1 MIVLMTFVI
10 FPVQANSAQK
20 DWYGVDSM
28 GTIVIGEDCPIEVK
42 KEVLTFDI
50 SEFPSNYY
58 LEKEDYLAYSG
69 KVTAEYTFY
78 NPTDLT
84 ITATLAFPFGNRPDY
99 YLSFDDGS
107 DDYDISKY
115 DITINGKAV
124 ERTIRYTWNNQNQF
138 NISTDLPKISD
149 EYLETDLY
157 KPSTIVTKY
166 SYDINNLSYNGQ
178 VLGSFNAAFDWDGGE
193 GQSIIWFPSQSGVHL
208 QDDGDYRLSKWAR
221 NGDSFEVYVIGTPLS
236 TPLVWKCYK
245 DGGVEDRE
253 EISGSVSLKT
263 TETMILEDLFCKSW
277 SEETG
282 VLKVDW
288 YNASLNRLVE
298 ATDSNYHYITTYSS
312 PVLSRNNLMRW
323 YQYEITIEPKTM
335 ITNTVTAP
343 LYPDIS
349 ARYQPPVYQYTY
361 LLSPAS
367 TWSDFKNLEI
377 VINTPFYIIESSLE
391 GFTKTEKGYEMSFEK
406 LPEAELIFTLCS
418 DEHPIKEKTPYF
430 NNVILWIVIII
441 ISFIAVVV
449 GICVLI
455 GIIVVTILIVK
466 KVKKNKK

>member
-84 ITATLAFPFGNRPDY
+84 ITATLAFPFGSRPDY

-107 DDYDISKY
+107 DDHDISKY

-138 NISTDLPKISD
+138 DISTDLPKISD
-149 EYLETDLY
+149 EYLETDIY

-178 VLGSFNAAFDWDGGE
+178 VLGSFNVAFDWDGGE
-193 GQSIIWFPSQSGVHL
+193 GQSIIYFPSQSGFHL
-208 QDDGDYRLSKWAR
+208 QDDGDYRLSTWAR

-288 YNASLNRLVE
+288 YNASLNRLIE

-323 YQYEITIEPKTM
+323 YQYEITIEPKTT
-335 ITNTVTAP
+335 ITNTITAP

-349 ARYQPPVYQYTY
+349 AHYQPPVYQYTY

-391 GFTKTEKGYEMSFEK
+391 GFTKTEKGYEMSCEK